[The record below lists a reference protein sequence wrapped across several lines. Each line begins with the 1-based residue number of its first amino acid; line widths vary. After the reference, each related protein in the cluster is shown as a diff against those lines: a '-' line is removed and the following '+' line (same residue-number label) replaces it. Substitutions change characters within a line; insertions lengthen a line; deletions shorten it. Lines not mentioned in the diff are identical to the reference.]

1 MRTQR
6 KIVGLLLVLVLAL
19 AAGVSAEAAGDRK
32 VVLKAGKS
40 GKGASGQVVIS
51 DKGADAREI
60 TLRANGLKPDSVY
73 TVWFVNMKPK
83 MDMAGVGEGDF
94 SFRTDGKGN
103 ATYSAT
109 VAPAD
114 LAKWQLFE
122 VAYHPSGDPKNMKEM
137 ENTALIGKLKK

>member
-1 MRTQR
+1 MMRTK
-6 KIVGLLLVLVLAL
+6 KIMGLMVLVLAL
-19 AAGVSAEAAGDRK
+19 AAGVSAEAAGEQK
-32 VVLKAGKS
+32 VALKAGKS

-60 TLRANGLKPDSVY
+60 TLRAKGLKPGSVY

-94 SFRTDGKGN
+94 SFRTDDKGN
-103 ATYSAT
+103 ATYSVA